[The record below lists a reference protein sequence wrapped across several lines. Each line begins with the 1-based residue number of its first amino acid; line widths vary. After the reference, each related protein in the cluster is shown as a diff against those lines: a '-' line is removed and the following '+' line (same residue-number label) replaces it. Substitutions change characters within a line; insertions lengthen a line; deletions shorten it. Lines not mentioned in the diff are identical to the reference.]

1 MRNRIK
7 HRYTSRV
14 MRGFAGSFSEE
25 KRAELEKHEAVK
37 YVGESVL
44 ELGGQETELTR
55 VLDPQSPTDL
65 SPRSD

>member
-1 MRNRIK
+1 
-7 HRYTSRV
+7 